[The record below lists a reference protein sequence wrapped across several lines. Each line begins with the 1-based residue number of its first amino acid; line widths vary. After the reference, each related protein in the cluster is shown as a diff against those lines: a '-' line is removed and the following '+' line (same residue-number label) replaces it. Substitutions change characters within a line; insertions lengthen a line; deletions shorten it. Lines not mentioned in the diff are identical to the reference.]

1 MRISASCIRIKVV
14 NKRQLEDITCSL
26 YVQTLNSKNRNDKIV
41 ICETNSRLSLAVCV
55 VLLIHLTLKYGSN
68 TLLSL
73 VNGSPR
79 TTAFIIE
86 ILSCQVTLH
95 TCHRGLKGTARA
107 PLLCC
112 SAWFFIAL
120 DSRPIHRCFQPYVN
134 IIHFRMW
141 QLPTVRHCTS
151 SQNLVYIT
159 RRLCLFS
166 VHFIYKIIFLF
177 KKHHLNAA
185 GQRHWRDINFM

>member
-1 MRISASCIRIKVV
+1 MWQK
-14 NKRQLEDITCSL
+14 K
-26 YVQTLNSKNRNDKIV
+26 
-41 ICETNSRLSLAVCV
+41 SRLSLAVCV
-55 VLLIHLTLKYGSN
+55 VLLVHLTLKYRCN

-79 TTAFIIE
+79 STAFITE

-95 TCHRGLKGTARA
+95 TCQGGLKGTARA

-120 DSRPIHRCFQPYVN
+120 HSRPIHRCFQPYVN

-141 QLPTVRHCTS
+141 QLPTVRHCGATS

-159 RRLCLFS
+159 KRFCSPLFF
-166 VHFIYKIIFLF
+166 VHFISEIRLSR
-177 KKHHLNAA
+177 KKSPDSAA
-185 GQRHWRDINFM
+185 GQCLWRGINYM

>member
-1 MRISASCIRIKVV
+1 MLIPLNISICGIKP
-14 NKRQLEDITCSL
+14 
-26 YVQTLNSKNRNDKIV
+26 
-41 ICETNSRLSLAVCV
+41 RLSLRVCGI
-55 VLLIHLTLKYGSN
+55 LLIHLTLKYQSN

-73 VNGSPR
+73 VTGSPR

-95 TCHRGLKGTARA
+95 TCQEGLKGTAPA

-120 DSRPIHRCFQPYVN
+120 HSRPVRRCFQPYVN

-141 QLPTVRHCTS
+141 QLLTVRRCGAAS

-159 RRLCLFS
+159 KRLCYPLFS
-166 VHFIYKIIFLF
+166 PHFISKVTPL
-177 KKHHLNAA
+177 
-185 GQRHWRDINFM
+185 

>member
-1 MRISASCIRIKVV
+1 MLKVCISVSTKFQSL
-14 NKRQLEDITCSL
+14 KCSHHNQFQH
-26 YVQTLNSKNRNDKIV
+26 VKKKKN
-41 ICETNSRLSLAVCV
+41 LVCV

-68 TLLSL
+68 ALSSL

-95 TCHRGLKGTARA
+95 TCQEGLKGTAPT

-120 DSRPIHRCFQPYVN
+120 HSRPIRRCFQPYVN

-141 QLPTVRHCTS
+141 QLLTVRHCGSTS
-151 SQNLVYIT
+151 WQNHLYIT
-159 RRLCLFS
+159 EGLC
-166 VHFIYKIIFLF
+166 
-177 KKHHLNAA
+177 
-185 GQRHWRDINFM
+185 

>member
-1 MRISASCIRIKVV
+1 M
-14 NKRQLEDITCSL
+14 
-26 YVQTLNSKNRNDKIV
+26 
-41 ICETNSRLSLAVCV
+41 
-55 VLLIHLTLKYGSN
+55 LIHLTLKHRSN

-95 TCHRGLKGTARA
+95 TCQEGLKGTAPA

-120 DSRPIHRCFQPYVN
+120 HSRPIHRRFQPYVN

-141 QLPTVRHCTS
+141 QLLTVRHCGATS
-151 SQNLVYIT
+151 SQNHVYT
-159 RRLCLFS
+159 TKGLSYPLFS
-166 VHFIYKIIFLF
+166 AHLIFKIILLY
-177 KKHHLNAA
+177 KKKKKKVLKMLQVRFFEEKSFTCNLTSYLHMYCTL
-185 GQRHWRDINFM
+185 G

>member
-1 MRISASCIRIKVV
+1 MWCKTMNWYI
-14 NKRQLEDITCSL
+14 
-26 YVQTLNSKNRNDKIV
+26 LNSLMKSLFIVRSGIRTETPHSCWTKTYNYHKISILEEEKN
-41 ICETNSRLSLAVCV
+41 RLSLVVCAVQ
-55 VLLIHLTLKYGSN
+55 LIHLTLKHRSN

-95 TCHRGLKGTARA
+95 TCQEGLKGTAPA

-120 DSRPIHRCFQPYVN
+120 HSSAIHCCFQPYVN

-141 QLPTVRHCTS
+141 QVLTVRHCGATS
-151 SQNLVYIT
+151 SQNHVYT
-159 RRLCLFS
+159 T
-166 VHFIYKIIFLF
+166 K
-177 KKHHLNAA
+177 
-185 GQRHWRDINFM
+185 G

>member
-1 MRISASCIRIKVV
+1 M
-14 NKRQLEDITCSL
+14 
-26 YVQTLNSKNRNDKIV
+26 
-41 ICETNSRLSLAVCV
+41 
-55 VLLIHLTLKYGSN
+55 VLPVGLTLTYLSN

-73 VNGSPR
+73 ENGSPV

-95 TCHRGLKGTARA
+95 TCQERLKGTAPA

-120 DSRPIHRCFQPYVN
+120 HSRPIHCCFQPYVN

-141 QLPTVRHCTS
+141 QLLTVRHCDTTC
-151 SQNLVYIT
+151 SQNRVYIT
-159 RRLCLFS
+159 EAMCYPPLFC
-166 VHFIYKIIFLF
+166 FYFLTRVIW
-177 KKHHLNAA
+177 KLYRCEKCPGNAA
-185 GQRHWRDINFM
+185 RPRAIAYM

>member
-1 MRISASCIRIKVV
+1 MLEEILISQDFNMWKIKY
-14 NKRQLEDITCSL
+14 RFS
-26 YVQTLNSKNRNDKIV
+26 
-41 ICETNSRLSLAVCV
+41 AVCV
-55 VLLIHLTLKYGSN
+55 VLLIHLTLKYQSN

-95 TCHRGLKGTARA
+95 TCQKGLKGTAPA

-120 DSRPIHRCFQPYVN
+120 HSRPIHRCFQPYVN

-141 QLPTVRHCTS
+141 QLLTVRHCGATR
-151 SQNLVYIT
+151 SQNLVYVT
-159 RRLCLFS
+159 KRLCYT
-166 VHFIYKIIFLF
+166 HCFLYPLLKF
-177 KKHHLNAA
+177 LKSHGCKNVLKKL
-185 GQRHWRDINFM
+185 QVSFFEEK

>member
-1 MRISASCIRIKVV
+1 MSESSHKLSKVR
-14 NKRQLEDITCSL
+14 NFNIT
-26 YVQTLNSKNRNDKIV
+26 KKKKIV
-41 ICETNSRLSLAVCV
+41 ATFCM
-55 VLLIHLTLKYGSN
+55 LLPIHLTLKYLNN

-73 VNGSPR
+73 VNGSPV

-95 TCHRGLKGTARA
+95 TCQERLKGTALA

-120 DSRPIHRCFQPYVN
+120 HSRPIQCRFQPYVN

-141 QLPTVRHCTS
+141 QLLTVRHCDTTS
-151 SQNLVYIT
+151 SQNRVYIT
-159 RRLCLFS
+159 EAMCYPLLS
-166 VHFIYKIIFLF
+166 AFLSHTSF
-177 KKHHLNAA
+177 QNHIAVRNVLKMLHV
-185 GQRHWRDINFM
+185 QE